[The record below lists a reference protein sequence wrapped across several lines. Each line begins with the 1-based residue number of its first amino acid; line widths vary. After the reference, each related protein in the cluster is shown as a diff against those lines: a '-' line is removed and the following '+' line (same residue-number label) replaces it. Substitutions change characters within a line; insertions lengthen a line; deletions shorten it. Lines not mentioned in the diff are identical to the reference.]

1 MAGILNYNSG
11 IPTTAMP
18 VGELVALTTGST
30 VNNTTSQRSFSA
42 WTCTKLVARAANAT
56 VTLKQ
61 EDTGGVNII
70 LPVGNA
76 IGDTL
81 EYSFTGYDIVGW
93 EVGTV
98 MAMCYDCNPCGS
110 ASGNTIW
117 TGTQSKVE
125 VLGSPAF
132 QNVVYPADNANRLPT
147 T

>member
-1 MAGILNYNSG
+1 MAGITNYNSG
-11 IPTTAMP
+11 IPTTAIP

-30 VNNTTSQRSFSA
+30 VNGTTSQRSFSA
-42 WTCTKLVARAANAT
+42 WTCTKLVARVASAT

-61 EDTGGVNII
+61 EDTGGANVV

-81 EYSFTGYDIVGW
+81 DFSFTGYDIIGW
-93 EVGTV
+93 NGGAV

-110 ASGNTIW
+110 GSGNTIW
-117 TGTQSKVE
+117 TGTQNKIE

-132 QNVVYPADNANRLPT
+132 QNVVIPARGANRLPV
-147 T
+147 